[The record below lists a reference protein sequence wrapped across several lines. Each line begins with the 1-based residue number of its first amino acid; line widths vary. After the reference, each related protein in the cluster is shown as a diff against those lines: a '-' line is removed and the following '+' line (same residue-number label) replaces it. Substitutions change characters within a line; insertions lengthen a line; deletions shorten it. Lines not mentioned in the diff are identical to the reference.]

1 MLFILGKIIASFAI
15 AYGDFKERKIL
26 LLALIT
32 LFILNLIESF
42 LLLGVYDL
50 LIITGINLLV
60 VSIIFST
67 TYFYLKKIKKVK
79 NPAKSHLGIGD
90 WLFFLAITPLF
101 LPEVFIY
108 VFLFM
113 NVIALIYG
121 ISATLIAK
129 KQYQIP
135 YAGISA
141 ITLVLISIMQY
152 FSPFEILTLT

>member
-1 MLFILGKIIASFAI
+1 MVDINHQNFNNPQNLQLSDSFSTISATLNNPFVPKPI

-79 NPAKSHLGIGD
+79 VKL
-90 WLFFLAITPLF
+90 
-101 LPEVFIY
+101 
-108 VFLFM
+108 
-113 NVIALIYG
+113 LI
-121 ISATLIAK
+121 I
-129 KQYQIP
+129 
-135 YAGISA
+135 
-141 ITLVLISIMQY
+141 
-152 FSPFEILTLT
+152 